1 MTPFTYNFFV
11 IITNIKYVLG
21 ENIQIKIKKG
31 KKDILYFG
39 CILHIDTDGVWNFLG
54 KKLNILNE
62 VITTI

>member
-1 MTPFTYNFFV
+1 
-11 IITNIKYVLG
+11 VLG